1 MRVVNLILKLN
12 ADISLDLPQMKF
24 GCAKISHLYSIEV
37 LDPLF
42 EVLSQLYSLILPVLT
57 PKSW

>member
-12 ADISLDLPQMKF
+12 ADISLDLPLMKF
-24 GCAKISHLYSIEV
+24 GCVRSGHLHSIEV

-42 EVLSQLYSLILPVLT
+42 EVLS
-57 PKSW
+57 

>member
-12 ADISLDLPQMKF
+12 ADISLDLPLMKF
-24 GCAKISHLYSIEV
+24 GCVRSGHLHSIEV
-37 LDPLF
+37 LDPFF
-42 EVLSQLYSLILPVLT
+42 EVLSQIYSLILPVLT